1 MISKETQGMGDSL
14 LGKTFLSMMLIL
26 GPAVS
31 QQALQIIHNNP
42 NSSTS
47 ASYAISDGFRS

>member
-1 MISKETQGMGDSL
+1 MGDSL